1 MGGMKISQLTMA
13 VATSAKYVPTGI
25 MGIGFSAGES
35 IVMNNGTDPY
45 PSIIDELVSQALINT
60 RAYSLWLNDL
70 SKSFLALFPHHR
82 HPCFSSFPTPT
93 PPLLPPPPPPPHA
106 PQTLTS
112 LPPPDSNTGTIL
124 FGGYD
129 TAKFKPPLIALPIQP
144 DFQSGNITSMT
155 LAWTSLSLT
164 SPTSGTGTLTL
175 TPASFAAPTI
185 LDSGTTLTGLP
196 AALYT
201 PLAAFFDAV
210 NDAEYGTLVSCTIS
224 TSPGTLNYGFGG
236 PGGPVISVPFYEL
249 AIPATDA
256 RGDPVTFRD
265 GSPACLFGLF
275 AVDDGQ
281 SVVFG
286 DTFLRSAYV
295 LYDLD
300 RREIAIAPTVFNT
313 SDSHIVAISKAATGP
328 RSVGEGVTALQTA
341 TGVGALGIAPTATA
355 TVVGSAPRGGVGDVR
370 GLGTVEASTTAT
382 KTSAAGMV
390 AVPALDTAVVV
401 ALVGMMGMMLMGGAF
416 LGVRGG

>member
-1 MGGMKISQLTMA
+1 
-13 VATSAKYVPTGI
+13 
-25 MGIGFSAGES
+25 
-35 IVMNNGTDPY
+35 
-45 PSIIDELVSQALINT
+45 
-60 RAYSLWLNDL
+60 
-70 SKSFLALFPHHR
+70 
-82 HPCFSSFPTPT
+82 
-93 PPLLPPPPPPPHA
+93 
-106 PQTLTS
+106 
-112 LPPPDSNTGTIL
+112 
-124 FGGYD
+124 
-129 TAKFKPPLIALPIQP
+129 
-144 DFQSGNITSMT
+144 MT

-164 SPTSGTGTLTL
+164 SPTSGTDTTTL

-196 AALYT
+196 ATLYT

-210 NDAEYGTLVSCTIS
+210 NDAEYGTLVSCTIA

-295 LYDLD
+295 LYNLD

-313 SDSHIVAISKAATGP
+313 SDSRVVAISKAATGP
-328 RSVGEGVTALQTA
+328 RSVGDGVTALQTA
-341 TGVGALGIAPTATA
+341 T
-355 TVVGSAPRGGVGDVR
+355 VVGSAPSGGVGAVSE
-370 GLGTVEASTTAT
+370 LGTVGAGATAT
-382 KTSAAGMV
+382 KASAAGMV
-390 AVPALDTAVVV
+390 AVPALDSAVVV
-401 ALVGMMGMMLMGGAF
+401 ALVGMMGMMGMMLMGGAF